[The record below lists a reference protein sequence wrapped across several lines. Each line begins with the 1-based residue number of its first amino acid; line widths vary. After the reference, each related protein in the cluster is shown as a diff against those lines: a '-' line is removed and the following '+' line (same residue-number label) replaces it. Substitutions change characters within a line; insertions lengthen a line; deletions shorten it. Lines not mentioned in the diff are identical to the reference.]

1 LPHNAV
7 SLHQRAESRT
17 DGSRLIFKKTAS
29 ENKSRREGYLSFAGP
44 PWLIVIV
51 TLSAVIFA
59 VLAAGRGPDRETHEV
74 ILTTLRAVDVNNAS
88 LQRDVLQSR
97 SGLLQNYDPLVASVV
112 NLHKT
117 IADLRSLFA
126 RSDTDR
132 DQALV
137 SLVDHLDR
145 SVDRNEEVVEGFKTQ
160 NALLQNSLQI
170 FGRTLSSLHAAQ
182 STPDAADSETPR
194 DLGNQMM
201 QFSLQPSRTLSESLF
216 SKLDG
221 IKKTSVDENPAIR
234 TLVTHGEVI
243 LSTLP
248 HVDNM
253 VSEVQASDTSLR
265 AQDLQKEYLEE
276 YGRLNLRSS
285 WSRIFLGSISFVLC
299 GYVASLIYRLR
310 RQTDRLTQK
319 LDFEAAMA
327 DVKAC
332 FDKAM
337 SEDCD
342 SALPQGLEIL
352 GSFFGASSYQLLVL
366 NTETGEIDEHHNS
379 RLSIDLSPQPLI
391 DDVITTL
398 RLDDTSARQPQRP
411 IYINLQNSSDPAFT
425 RTALSAGMVLGLKI
439 SDRVAAV
446 LFLEYPESRS
456 KPDHEELALMKT
468 AVEVILQNIDQ
479 FRRHQE
485 REILERRLEHAERLQ
500 AVGTLAG
507 GIAHEFNNILGA
519 MLGYGEMALHSL
531 RRKSV
536 TGQYVQEIIFAGQ
549 RAKKVIDQ
557 ILTLSRKRE
566 RTTKPIDVAE
576 IIADILPLIKISM
589 RDGVELQAQLPDK
602 KAVVLG
608 NPVEIQQIVMNLCK
622 NSSEAMAETGKI
634 TLAVSSFEATSK
646 RVLSHG
652 ELAIGCYILISV
664 SDNGTG
670 ISETALPHIFEPFF
684 TTRTKT
690 GGTGLGLAAVH
701 GNVIALSGQ
710 IDVESQRKIGT
721 TFSIFLPL
729 CRKQPVPLSQ
739 FFDEASVP
747 VGAGEIVGIL
757 EQDQVLRMMYEEKLA
772 ALGYEPIGFADLPAL
787 VAWTHAGSPQFDLIL
802 IDSACVPQPVADRF
816 ETLFPTTPYIV
827 ITDHASNNAD
837 AEPWL
842 AGAGGLQKPIR
853 SKDLANAIYSS
864 IHEERLPQNN

>member
-1 LPHNAV
+1 MSKVALQA
-7 SLHQRAESRT
+7 S
-17 DGSRLIFKKTAS
+17 DTA
-29 ENKSRREGYLSFAGP
+29 NKSRREGYLSLAGP

-126 RSDTDR
+126 RSDTDQ
-132 DQALV
+132 DQAL
-137 SLVDHLDR
+137 LPLLEHLNR
-145 SVDRNEEVVEGFKTQ
+145 SVNRNEDVVEGFKTQ

-170 FGRTLSSLHAAQ
+170 FGRTLSGLHATQ
-182 STPDAADSETPR
+182 STSGSAGVETPR

-201 QFSLQPSRTLSESLF
+201 QFSLQPSATLSESLF
-216 SKLDG
+216 SKL
-221 IKKTSVDENPAIR
+221 KRLAKTAPAESPDIR
-234 TLVTHGEVI
+234 TLVTHGEFI

-248 HVDNM
+248 HVNHM
-253 VSEVQASDTSLR
+253 VSEVQAADTSLR

-327 DVKAC
+327 GLKAC
-332 FDKAM
+332 FDEAI
-337 SEDCD
+337 SENRD
-342 SALPQGLEIL
+342 SALPKGLEIL
-352 GSFFGASSYQLLVL
+352 GNFFGASSYELLVF
-366 NTETGEIDEHHNS
+366 NNETGEIDEHHKS
-379 RLSIDLSPQPLI
+379 RVRIDLSAQPLI
-391 DDVITTL
+391 DDVISML
-398 RLDDTSARQPQRP
+398 RLGDTTTSRPQKP
-411 IYINLQNSSDPAFT
+411 IYVNLQNSGDPAFT
-425 RTALSAGMVLGLKI
+425 RTALSAGVVVGLKI
-439 SDRVAAV
+439 SDRVAAA
-446 LFLEYPESRS
+446 LFLEYPESRP
-456 KPDHEELALMKT
+456 KPDHEELALIKT
-468 AVEVILQNIDQ
+468 AVEIVLQNIDQ

-536 TGQYVQEIIFAGQ
+536 TGQYVQEIISAGQ

-566 RTTKPIDVAE
+566 RTTKPIDVVE

-589 RDGVELQAQLPDK
+589 RDGVELQAELPDK

-622 NSSEAMAETGKI
+622 NSSEAMAETGEI
-634 TLAVSSFEATSK
+634 RLAVSSFEATSK

-652 ELAIGCYILISV
+652 ELPIGCYILISV
-664 SDNGTG
+664 SDNGAG
-670 ISETALPHIFEPFF
+670 ISDTALPHIFEPFF

-701 GNVIALSGQ
+701 GNVVALSGQ
-710 IDVESQRKIGT
+710 IDVSSQRKIGT

-729 CRKQPVPLSQ
+729 CRKPPVPLSQ

-747 VGAGEIVGIL
+747 VGAGEIVGVL
-757 EQDQVLRMMYEEKLA
+757 ERDQLLRMMYEEKLA
-772 ALGYEPIGFADLPAL
+772 ALGYEPIGFADLSAL
-787 VAWTHAGSPQFDLIL
+787 VAWTHSGSPQLDLI
-802 IDSACVPQPVADRF
+802 IVDSACVTQPLADQF
-816 ETLFPTTPYIV
+816 QTLFPTTPYIV
-827 ITDHASNNAD
+827 ITDHANNGAD
-837 AEPWL
+837 AGPWL
-842 AGAGGLQKPIR
+842 ANAGGLQKPIR
-853 SKDLANAIYSS
+853 SKDLANAIYHS
-864 IHEERLPQNN
+864 IHEERLRQNN